1 LPNRALFIF
10 DLDGTLVD
18 SAPDLLRAVNGILA
32 ARGGAPLTLVE
43 VRSMIGDG
51 AAQLVRRAFDARSL
65 PMDDPAAALR
75 EFFAL
80 YRADPTANTML
91 YDGVPATLAALQAR
105 GLGLAVCT
113 NKPENPSHEIL
124 RRLGIAG
131 FFTRVVCGDT
141 HPFRKPDPRMLTG
154 LLAEFGVNPPH
165 ALMIGDSEVDAATAR
180 AAQVPFVLM
189 TYGYRRGPAGDI
201 DCVAALD
208 RFADLEDQLS
218 V

>member
-1 LPNRALFIF
+1 
-10 DLDGTLVD
+10 
-18 SAPDLLRAVNGILA
+18 
-32 ARGGAPLTLVE
+32 
-43 VRSMIGDG
+43 MIGDG

-65 PMDDPAAALR
+65 PMEDPGAALR
-75 EFFAL
+75 EFFAN
-80 YRADPTANTML
+80 YRADPTAHTRL
-91 YDGVPATLAALQAR
+91 YDGVHGTLAALHSR
-105 GLGLAVCT
+105 GVGLAVCT
-113 NKPENPSHEIL
+113 NKPEDPGHEIL
-124 RRLGIAG
+124 RRLGIAD

-141 HPFRKPDPRMLTG
+141 HPYRKPDPRMLTG
-154 LLAEFGVNPPH
+154 LLGDFGVNPGA

-189 TYGYRRGPAGDI
+189 TYGYRRGPVGDI